1 MPAEFPPAQDEP
13 TLAET
18 PELSTP
24 EPGISSREV
33 LDAAAVSAPP
43 PLGRSPGGAAAK
55 TPLSKSGVLSRF
67 PKDAGAPVLMTTP
80 HSAPSLTAATQALP
94 RDRTPNRVIPAKG
107 EELVDSGLEVVPDF
121 GEVPAPPGELPEPTE
136 TAGILEMVDEVGPE
150 PAETP
155 GPARGGRSRGPA
167 IPQPATVPV
176 PETEMPSFDL
186 SDSGLVNEP
195 PSEPVPEPVDVTPVL
210 APGTPRSRTPLPT
223 PREEVTPTEVET
235 EPAPLRLSPD
245 QRPART
251 PTHTHAIGED
261 LPANPPQRSS
271 IPSTATPA
279 KPITP
284 EMLIGNATVEDPLLT
299 PTQQPQLRI
308 EKKAQAEAEVGEKFV
323 YEIIVQNVGS
333 VPAQYV
339 VVEERIPKG
348 TTFTRSNPQAA
359 LSRDR
364 ILRWNLETMQPNT
377 QRVIKIEVTPT
388 EAGPV
393 GSVATV
399 RFAAQVAT
407 KTIVTAPTLS
417 LSIKHPQEVAV
428 GEQVPVKLVI
438 TNSGTGVARK
448 PSLRA
453 VLQEGLKHDRGLDL
467 DLDIESLAPGQTKE
481 VDLFLTAVEAGHY
494 TPHLS
499 ITSNGIEQENR
510 TIELSVIE
518 SRLTLSREG
527 HARRFVD
534 RPAEFIT
541 KITNHSVESMKDVI
555 ITETLPEGVTPVGEM
570 RKFSWDPKGRTV
582 MWKVSELG
590 PGQHSDLKLSVVSA
604 KAGTLT
610 GKVQAVAA
618 SGHRAELPTELEV
631 QGFSSLTLDFQGD
644 GKAVAI
650 GDQVSMRVTVGNR
663 GSAPAKQVQAL
674 FELPP
679 QMTFVAA
686 KGSDNITA
694 TQEGNLVTFAVLD
707 ELLPNS
713 NQTYDI
719 VLIAAQEGRPLVEVE
734 LLSTDLPESIHQQ
747 ESVTITP

>member
-1 MPAEFPPAQDEP
+1 M
-13 TLAET
+13 
-18 PELSTP
+18 
-24 EPGISSREV
+24 
-33 LDAAAVSAPP
+33 
-43 PLGRSPGGAAAK
+43 
-55 TPLSKSGVLSRF
+55 
-67 PKDAGAPVLMTTP
+67 
-80 HSAPSLTAATQALP
+80 
-94 RDRTPNRVIPAKG
+94 
-107 EELVDSGLEVVPDF
+107 
-121 GEVPAPPGELPEPTE
+121 
-136 TAGILEMVDEVGPE
+136 
-150 PAETP
+150 
-155 GPARGGRSRGPA
+155 
-167 IPQPATVPV
+167 
-176 PETEMPSFDL
+176 
-186 SDSGLVNEP
+186 
-195 PSEPVPEPVDVTPVL
+195 
-210 APGTPRSRTPLPT
+210 
-223 PREEVTPTEVET
+223 
-235 EPAPLRLSPD
+235 
-245 QRPART
+245 
-251 PTHTHAIGED
+251 
-261 LPANPPQRSS
+261 
-271 IPSTATPA
+271 
-279 KPITP
+279 
-284 EMLIGNATVEDPLLT
+284 
-299 PTQQPQLRI
+299 
-308 EKKAQAEAEVGEKFV
+308 
-323 YEIIVQNVGS
+323 
-333 VPAQYV
+333 
-339 VVEERIPKG
+339 
-348 TTFTRSNPQAA
+348 
-359 LSRDR
+359 
-364 ILRWNLETMQPNT
+364 
-377 QRVIKIEVTPT
+377 
-388 EAGPV
+388 
-393 GSVATV
+393 
-399 RFAAQVAT
+399 
-407 KTIVTAPTLS
+407 
-417 LSIKHPQEVAV
+417 
-428 GEQVPVKLVI
+428 
-438 TNSGTGVARK
+438 
-448 PSLRA
+448 
-453 VLQEGLKHDRGLDL
+453 
-467 DLDIESLAPGQTKE
+467 
-481 VDLFLTAVEAGHY
+481 
-494 TPHLS
+494 
-499 ITSNGIEQENR
+499 
-510 TIELSVIE
+510 IE